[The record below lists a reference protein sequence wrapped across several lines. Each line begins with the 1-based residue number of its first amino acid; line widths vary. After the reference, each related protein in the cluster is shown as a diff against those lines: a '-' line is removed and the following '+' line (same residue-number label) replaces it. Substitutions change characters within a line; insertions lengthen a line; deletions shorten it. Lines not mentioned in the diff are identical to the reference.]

1 MIDTTNLRY
10 QYLRKIEKEDGWELR
25 DRKII
30 HVWTLVPRIFL
41 CLNRT
46 FAEVICPLLALYFFF
61 FKFPRAESIRFASC
75 LQHCRGSITPNAYSF
90 RLPNST
96 WSCHTI
102 LDTPGFI
109 LDLGVWLFQSR
120 RSVTFT
126 NHLRVAPVSSTD
138 YLSFIRSWYCTIMR
152 KYGHYRQAANAKSKV
167 NNLSVSIKQLGKFS
181 SSFSTSSSSFFICR
195 YLLLFFFSSG
205 SFQIFSKPY
214 IDYITQS
221 NELAHG
227 IKMSLHELLWGIT
240 LHYMSSIYR
249 NEKEE
254 SSTSFVNL
262 FNNYITK
269 LEKKEQKSSWIG
281 NFFFFDTYSQRN
293 RQ

>member
-1 MIDTTNLRY
+1 
-10 QYLRKIEKEDGWELR
+10 
-25 DRKII
+25 
-30 HVWTLVPRIFL
+30 
-41 CLNRT
+41 
-46 FAEVICPLLALYFFF
+46 
-61 FKFPRAESIRFASC
+61 
-75 LQHCRGSITPNAYSF
+75 
-90 RLPNST
+90 
-96 WSCHTI
+96 
-102 LDTPGFI
+102 
-109 LDLGVWLFQSR
+109 
-120 RSVTFT
+120 
-126 NHLRVAPVSSTD
+126 
-138 YLSFIRSWYCTIMR
+138 MR

-269 LEKKEQKSSWIG
+269 LEKKEQKSS
-281 NFFFFDTYSQRN
+281 
-293 RQ
+293 